1 MTTPLLVTFCVL
13 LTATLAMALRRLL
26 IIRFK
31 GDECLH
37 LLDADA
43 PFVEQQR
50 SSAQRLEAVDV
61 WGKALTILTLVVG
74 VATYVVWWFG
84 A

>member
-1 MTTPLLVTFCVL
+1 MTTPLLATFCVL
-13 LTATLAMALRRLL
+13 LTATLAIALRRLL
-26 IIRFK
+26 IVRVK

-61 WGKALTILTLVVG
+61 WGKALTMLTIVAG
-74 VATYVVWWFG
+74 VATYVAWWFG
-84 A
+84 V